1 MSAFGVL
8 ADGFAAA
15 GDAGGLVAF
24 GLVTSAVMAGALRR
38 VAIAEVCAIWG
49 LGFLAAYV
57 VFATLGGEL
66 QVGLGGFAAVIA
78 ATAVGFALHGG
89 IRAPWVAGVA
99 VVLWALCALRADAAA
114 DGDTL
119 LRVVVWCSSAAVLAT
134 LALRVEEALAPARTQ
149 EAAAPPETAASGPEA
164 KRPPWAGREP
174 GTESAPSAP
183 AAHEPQPGSAPAPP
197 AAREPEPAF
206 EPLPPARRPE
216 PVALVSTHL
225 WSADGYR
232 EATSRAPS

>member
-24 GLVTSAVMAGALRR
+24 GLVASAVMAGALRR
-38 VAIAEVCAIWG
+38 TAIAEVCAIWG

-57 VFATLGGEL
+57 VFAALGGEL
-66 QVGLGGFAAVIA
+66 QVGLGGFVAVIA
-78 ATAVGFALHGG
+78 AGAVGFALHEG
-89 IRAPWVAGVA
+89 IRAPWVAGAA
-99 VVLWALCALRADAAA
+99 VVLWTLCALRANAAA

-119 LRVVVWCSSAAVLAT
+119 LRVIVWCSSAAVLAT
-134 LALRVEEALAPARTQ
+134 LALRVEEALAPARAQ
-149 EAAAPPETAASGPEA
+149 EESEPLKTAASGSEA
-164 KRPPWAGREP
+164 ERPAWP
-174 GTESAPSAP
+174 G
-183 AAHEPQPGSAPAPP
+183 
-197 AAREPEPAF
+197 REPEPASA
-206 EPLPPARRPE
+206 PPAPAARQPE

-232 EATSRAPS
+232 EATSRAAS